1 MQVTLKFSSR
11 IKKVSAEVKTIEELL
26 KKLKINTESVLVK
39 RNGRFVPIED
49 EIKNGDEIEVI
60 EITSSG

>member
-1 MQVTLKFSSR
+1 MQVKLKFSSR

>member
-39 RNGRFVPIED
+39 RNGGFVPIED

>member
-11 IKKVSAEVKTIEELL
+11 IRKITSDVKTIEELL
-26 KKLKINTESVLVK
+26 KKLKINTQSVLVK
-39 RNGRFVPIED
+39 RNGRFVPVED
-49 EIKNGDEIEVI
+49 KIKDGDELEII